1 MISPQPFLSPE
12 KLARHGTRQCGN
24 EIVVDYE
31 KEAKHVSITARKQPH
46 LSAMADVAPVVLND
60 EILEWPKNDKRRFL
74 HVVYRVGD
82 LDRSIKFYTE
92 AFGMTL
98 LRKKDVPKDKYS
110 SAVLGFGQEE
120 STFVVELIHSTS
132 ILYQRYYG
140 VENYDI
146 GTGFGHF
153 GISTTDIYQLVE
165 TIRAKGGK
173 ITQEAGAAEGTTA
186 VVAFVQDL
194 DGYEFELFQRD
205 ATPEPLCQVMFH
217 VVDLDRS
224 IEFYE
229 KALGMNH
236 IVTIDRPE
244 EKDTIAMLG
253 YGDDPNQIAIL
264 ELIYNYDVTEYTKGN
279 AYSHIAI
286 STDDVYKSAEVV
298 KLVTLELGGKIIR
311 QPGPFPGTNTKFT
324 AFEDPEG
331 WKTVLI
337 DNQDFLKG
345 LEE

>member
-1 MISPQPFLSPE
+1 MLDAAGRCPMVRGKCPMYGGRWYSVL
-12 KLARHGTRQCGN
+12 
-24 EIVVDYE
+24 
-31 KEAKHVSITARKQPH
+31 ITERKQPH
-46 LSAMADVAPVVLND
+46 LSAMANAAPVVLND
-60 EILEWPKNDKRRFL
+60 AILEWPKNDNRRFL
-74 HVVYRVGD
+74 HVVYRVVD

-98 LRKKDVPKDKYS
+98 LRKKDVPKEKYS
-110 SAVLGFGQEE
+110 SAVLGFGPEE
-120 STFVVELIHSTS
+120 STYVVELIHN
-132 ILYQRYYG
+132 YG
-140 VENYDI
+140 VESYDI

-153 GISTTDIYQLVE
+153 GIATTDIYQLVE

-173 ITQEAGAAEGTTA
+173 ITQEPGAAEGTAT

-194 DGYEFELFQRD
+194 DGYEFELFERD

-229 KALGMNH
+229 KALGLNH

-298 KLVTLELGGKIIR
+298 ELVTQELGGKIIR
-311 QPGPFPGTNTKFT
+311 QPGPFPGTNTKIT

>member
-1 MISPQPFLSPE
+1 
-12 KLARHGTRQCGN
+12 
-24 EIVVDYE
+24 
-31 KEAKHVSITARKQPH
+31 
-46 LSAMADVAPVVLND
+46 
-60 EILEWPKNDKRRFL
+60 
-74 HVVYRVGD
+74 
-82 LDRSIKFYTE
+82 
-92 AFGMTL
+92 MTL

-120 STFVVELIHSTS
+120 STFVVELIHN
-132 ILYQRYYG
+132 YG